1 MAGDL
6 VDDGLQGRLG
16 FANHAIER
24 FGERAGLEARD
35 RSTLEPVLRD
45 LLTQEGRVVS
55 DRPRWARSAN
65 PADAYIQVGDWL
77 LLICRHDLRRPGR
90 LTVVTVLNGPRGTT
104 WERALRRGL
113 LGTPPPLA
121 LAKPKRSRLHLGG
134 AAREAV
140 RNDAGLPGW
149 AGSRIVSALRARRA
163 AAAADH
169 RARVEEYRS
178 LRAAHIE
185 RRRQARAEHERRHG

>member
-16 FANHAIER
+16 FTDHAIAR

-55 DRPRWARSAN
+55 RRPRWARSSN
-65 PADAYIQVGDWL
+65 TADAYIQVGDWL

-90 LTVVTVLNGPRGTT
+90 LTVVTVVNGPQGTT
-104 WERALRRGL
+104 WDRAVRRGL

-121 LAKPKRSRLHLGG
+121 LAKPKRPRLRLG
-134 AAREAV
+134 AAARAAV

-149 AGSRIVSALRARRA
+149 VGSRIAAALRARRA
-163 AAAADH
+163 AASSDH
-169 RARVEEYRS
+169 QARLDEYQS

-185 RRRQARAEHERRHG
+185 RRREARAAHERRHG